1 MNKSVD
7 SSAKLDSAKLDV
19 AIVLAAGEG
28 TRMKSQT
35 PKVLHFIAGKTII
48 DHVLSQIVKLNP
60 AQLRVVVGAGREVVE
75 PHIKQVAPN
84 SVSVFQAERNGTGH
98 AVQLALADL
107 KASGTVLICAGDTPL
122 LRSET
127 LTEFI
132 AAHNEAKN
140 VVSVLTA
147 EFPDPTG
154 YGRILRNEAGEIV
167 AIVEE
172 RDASEEIKL
181 IDEINTGVYIFDID
195 ALRASVAK
203 LKSNNSQG
211 ELYLT
216 DVIADIKATGGKA
229 AAILSNDYSET
240 LGINDRSQLA
250 DCAAIMRDRINYQH
264 MLNGVEIVDPTTTW
278 IDANVTIAAD
288 ATIFPESWLAGT
300 TTVGAKAIIGPRTT
314 LMNVKVAGGAS
325 VIESN
330 CVDCEIGGGA
340 KVGPYSYL
348 RADTV
353 LAAGAKVGAY
363 VEIKNSTIGEG
374 TKVPHLSYVG
384 DAEIGSGTNIG
395 AATVFVN
402 YDGVEKHKTKIG
414 DEVRIGSD
422 TMLVAPVSIG
432 DGAYTAAGS
441 VITDDVP
448 AGAMGVA
455 RSKQR
460 NILGWVLRK
469 RSGTKSAQAA
479 KAAGA
484 SETSE

>member
-1 MNKSVD
+1 LSKSLG
-7 SSAKLDSAKLDV
+7 APEV

-35 PKVLHFIAGKTII
+35 PKVLHFISGKTIL
-48 DHVLSQIVKLNP
+48 DHVLTQVNKLNP
-60 AQLRVVVGAGREVVE
+60 GELRVVVGAGREVVE
-75 PHIKQVAPN
+75 PHVKQIAPKAI
-84 SVSVFQAERNGTGH
+84 SIFQAERNGTGH

-107 KASGTVLICAGDTPL
+107 GASGTVLICAGDTPL

-127 LTEFI
+127 LSEFI
-132 AAHNEAKN
+132 SAHKEAKN
-140 VVSVLTA
+140 IASVLTA
-147 EFPDPTG
+147 ELPDPTG
-154 YGRILRNEAGEIV
+154 YGRIVRDESGEIV

-172 RDASEEIKL
+172 REAPEEIKL
-181 IDEINTGVYIFDID
+181 VDEINTGVYLFDI
-195 ALRASVAK
+195 ASLRSSVAK
-203 LKSNNSQG
+203 LKADNSQG

-216 DVIADIKATGGKA
+216 DVIADIKAAGGKA

-250 DCAAIMRDRINYQH
+250 ECAAIMRDRINYEH
-264 MLNGVEIVDPTTTW
+264 MLNGVEIIDPTTTW
-278 IDANVTIAAD
+278 IDSTVKIAAD

-300 TTVGAKAIIGPRTT
+300 TTVGSNSIIGPRTT
-314 LMNVKVAGGAS
+314 LMNVSVAAGAS

-330 CVDCEIGGGA
+330 CVDCEIGAGA

-348 RADTV
+348 RAGT
-353 LAAGAKVGAY
+353 LLGEGAKAGAY
-363 VEIKNSTIGEG
+363 VEIKNSKIGEG
-374 TKVPHLSYVG
+374 SKVPHLSYVG
-384 DAEIGSGTNIG
+384 DAEIGSGSNIG

-414 DEVRIGSD
+414 NEVRIGSD

-484 SETSE
+484 NESSEQGS